1 MYTMHRHSCPSKTAR
16 PGEPAV
22 PFVTCPIHAAVSVL
36 GKKWTLLI
44 LRDIALRN
52 VTRFNRIRR
61 ALPGLTPRVLTLRL
75 QELEE
80 SGFIRARVIKESPR
94 VVEWE
99 LTEKGNDTI
108 PILMEFLAFGAKWH
122 AQEVFADH
130 RPRTVDDL
138 YPTAAQAGRSRAGG
152 ESAAEG

>member
-1 MYTMHRHSCPSKTAR
+1 MYTMHRNSCPSTPIP

-44 LRDIALRN
+44 LRDISLRHI
-52 VTRFNRIRR
+52 TRFNQIRR
-61 ALPGLTPRVLTLRL
+61 SLPGLTPRVLTLRL

-80 SGFIRARVIKESPR
+80 SGFIRAQVIKESPR

-99 LTEKGNDTI
+99 LTEKGKDTI
-108 PILMEFLAFGAKWH
+108 PILMGFLAFGAKWS
-122 AQEVFADH
+122 ANEVFADH
-130 RPRTVDDL
+130 RPRTLDDL
-138 YPTAAQAGRSRAGG
+138 YPAAA
-152 ESAAEG
+152 

>member
-1 MYTMHRHSCPSKTAR
+1 MYRNPCPSTRAR

-22 PFVTCPIHAAVSVL
+22 PFVTCPIHAAVNVL

-52 VTRFNRIRR
+52 ITRFNQIRR
-61 ALPGLTPRVLTLRL
+61 SLPGLTPRVLTLRL

-80 SGFIRARVIKESPR
+80 GGFIRARIIKESPR
-94 VVEWE
+94 IVEWA

-108 PILMEFLAFGAKWH
+108 PILMGFLAFGAKWN
-122 AQEVFADH
+122 AKEVFADH
-130 RPRTVDDL
+130 RPRTIEEL
-138 YPTAAQAGRSRAGG
+138 YPPAEPESLRATV
-152 ESAAEG
+152 S